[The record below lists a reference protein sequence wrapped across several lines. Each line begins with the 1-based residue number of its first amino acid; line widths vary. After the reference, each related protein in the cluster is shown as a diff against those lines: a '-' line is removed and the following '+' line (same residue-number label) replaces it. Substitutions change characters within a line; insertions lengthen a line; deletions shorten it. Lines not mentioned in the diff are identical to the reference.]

1 MSLFT
6 QGTTVPRS
14 CRCSFHGRGDAVGL
28 AAASARA
35 TKPMEVDL
43 SQVLTPRFAL
53 RYGDAQS
60 SDLDL

>member
-1 MSLFT
+1 MQFAKAGDDCEPL
-6 QGTTVPRS
+6 QPR
-14 CRCSFHGRGDAVGL
+14 HDGDAVGL
-28 AAASARA
+28 AAASTRA

-60 SDLDL
+60 SDLEL